1 MAISEDMKDLVGRF
15 GGLAQELESWANRN
29 GSHWWLRGLVEDA
42 RYILY
47 RIDQQDKI
55 DKLEERK

>member
-15 GGLAQELESWANRN
+15 GGLAQEIENWKQRG
-29 GSHWWLRGLVEDA
+29 GSHWWLRNWMEDA

-47 RIDQQDKI
+47 RIEQQDEI